1 MQQGA
6 KPDQAAKKA
15 ARAVRLNEEHIAEAG
30 LAAAPHQ
37 HVAHHINGGRV
48 PPAVRLLDKAEVLEI
63 TRVSFPTIWKWMR
76 AGTFPRARIVG
87 GKSMWLSS
95 EIDAWLAALEVRPL
109 KGDVA

>member
-30 LAAAPHQ
+30 LAVAPHQ
-37 HVAHHINGGRV
+37 YDGARA
-48 PPAVRLLDKAEVLEI
+48 PPAVRLLDKAEVLAI
-63 TRVSFPTIWKWMR
+63 TAVSFPTIWKWMR
-76 AGTFPRARIVG
+76 AGTFPRSRAVG

-95 EIDAWLAALEVRPL
+95 EIDQWLAALPLRKL
-109 KGDVA
+109 KGDAA